1 MQKRSQLAAV
11 TALVCEKSVFQK
23 CSSLSYKNALL
34 ALRPQSQGSKTNRA
48 FILRKGCWRFSWDS
62 AENLNDGADGGAIP
76 TVTARNSFR
85 IVKAGTI

>member
-11 TALVCEKSVFQK
+11 TALVCRKSLFFSKMPV
-23 CSSLSYKNALL
+23 LYPYKNALL

-62 AENLNDGADGGAIP
+62 AENLNDGADGEQSPPSRLG
-76 TVTARNSFR
+76 
-85 IVKAGTI
+85 IVSES